1 MPGHLVGQV
10 VVHLRVE
17 VLPHVLHLLLPELLL
32 QGEQLIEVHLL
43 LQALEVQGVFAGQ
56 VADDGGHGAGRA
68 VHPPEHP
75 VQHADVVAE
84 TGPEESGGGAL
95 AEPVDV
101 EDLGE
106 FGAGAVG
113 HAQPVREVLSK
124 VVAEEG
130 THGEGVVHD
139 HLACRNEEEE
149 RKTGKYIFIFK
160 STQCPNKQLYFKD
173 NVLLSESLKEI
184 NAPDEAE
191 EILVILSILS

>member
-17 VLPHVLHLLLPELLL
+17 VLPHVLHLLLPELLI

-149 RKTGKYIFIFK
+149 RK
-160 STQCPNKQLYFKD
+160 NW
-173 NVLLSESLKEI
+173 
-184 NAPDEAE
+184 
-191 EILVILSILS
+191 